1 MSTAELKSNLYKL
14 IESIN
19 DSKTLNAIYALI
31 TSKAKEKTDGW
42 DALTK
47 QQQKEIED
55 AIRSLENG
63 EGIPHEKV
71 MAKYKGKYL

>member
-1 MSTAELKSNLYKL
+1 MSTLELKSNLHNL
-14 IESIN
+14 IDTIN
-19 DSKTLNAIYALI
+19 DSKTLKAIYALL
-31 TSKAKEKTDGW
+31 SKKTKQKTDGW
-42 DALTK
+42 DTLTK

-55 AIRSLENG
+55 AIHSLEKG